1 MKLAEH
7 KMVEMDCF
15 DYIDGLSTYCPHY
28 KSDEDCKGECPL
40 IHAEDCPRCKY
51 QIPLLQQIVDG
62 LRERLL
68 KVQGMQYWD
77 AVNIAEANI
86 LANII
91 KEYEAI
97 IEGSNH
103 DTIN

>member
-1 MKLAEH
+1 MKLSNNPVR
-7 KMVEMDCF
+7 KQVE
-15 DYIDGLSTYCPHY
+15 LS
-28 KSDEDCKGECPL
+28 
-40 IHAEDCPRCKY
+40 
-51 QIPLLQQIVDG
+51 LLQKIVDG

-91 KEYEAI
+91 KEYETI